1 MRYKVELLG
10 QKDCLDFCQKAQNIA
25 GEVSLISQGGKYRV
39 NAKSIMSCMLASAE
53 WGDDVWVES
62 EVEIYF
68 VFKKWINDEV
78 KDGNFI
84 HE

>member
-10 QKDCLDFCQKAQNIA
+10 QKDCLDFCQKAQNIT

-39 NAKSIMSCMLASAE
+39 HAKSIMSCMLASAE

-68 VFKKWINDEV
+68 IFKKWINDEV

>member
-25 GEVSLISQGGKYRV
+25 GEVSLISQDGKYRV
-39 NAKSIMSCMLASAE
+39 NAKSIMSCILASAE